1 MRMLEDDAR
10 TRRDHARRSG
20 SATEYD
26 VLHGLGPYARERTRL
41 RTLIE
46 GLFRPAKSPRPH
58 KAKRGTP
65 HPW

>member
-10 TRRDHARRSG
+10 TRRDHARRGG

-26 VLHGLGPYARERTRL
+26 ALHGLGPYARERTGL
-41 RTLIE
+41 RTLVE
-46 GLFRPAKSPRPH
+46 RLFRPAKSPRPDT
-58 KAKRGTP
+58 AKRGTR

>member
-1 MRMLEDDAR
+1 MLEDDAR

-26 VLHGLGPYARERTRL
+26 ALHGLGPYARERARL
-41 RTLIE
+41 RALVE
-46 GLFRPAKSPRPH
+46 RLFRPAKSPPPDT
-58 KAKRGTP
+58 AERGTP